1 MIIQKITILIF
12 FLISGYNYGQFFED
26 IAAEKIKNLNELIVK
41 IEKQNIDAYKEKLA
55 VNTAEI
61 FLEFAK
67 WDENNIAVN
76 TNLFKKV
83 KFYSND
89 ANKMAEELPTFE
101 RKEVILLLD
110 ESTERANQL
119 LQHKMYRKSYTRPD
133 WGNIEIS
140 NSSLLNNNKPVFLSD
155 YTWKPSNKRLD
166 EYFGQLDGFFITPT
180 FLENKKGDINPRI
193 INQIQNQGSK
203 TAGFVFISHQKVPK
217 WTEKEYGAEF
227 NNIQGKPFTNYDID
241 NPGARE
247 MMAMLFEKTIPLT
260 VGKKGAQL
268 GYMLTN
274 EPRFTN
280 YKNSKKDDWFRADVS
295 KYTIQKFEKWLENK
309 HQTIEKLNSI
319 WETKFQSF
327 KEASGI
333 VPLDISLV
341 GSAKWYDWTTFNKER
356 VTDWFVY
363 LKAELR
369 KHNPT
374 AKTHLKIMPS
384 IFSDNDLDSGIDFE
398 RLTELSEING
408 NDVGAHYNERR
419 NPNEDW
425 LEKYG
430 WYWREL
436 YMSYDFLKSV
446 KPNQINFNSESHLL
460 SSEHSRDLYMNP
472 KYARATY
479 WAAHT
484 LGLNATQTWYWPR
497 QLDGSLRKNL
507 TGSFGGSNNQ
517 QPRVTFELE
526 STLIDL
532 NTFSDEI
539 TAFQNQRKPIRI
551 FYSQT
556 AATQKIKYMD
566 AIFELYEGLNF
577 EGIPLGFA
585 TKNILSKQDK
595 AQWDVV
601 LVYKT
606 ERVTKEELN
615 SVQAY
620 LDKGGIVIIDEVS
633 LQKNEYGQPLPK
645 LKESNGKLIPLSTW
659 NQMKESTLSIL
670 ADKNQLPEINVTELN
685 NEGGKNCTWK
695 FITDKNGK
703 KILSIVNLGK
713 SDVALKIEL
722 KNTKNKTICKDLIN
736 GIDVSSS
743 PILKPFDVCFVEVL
757 EGK

>member
-1 MIIQKITILIF
+1 MKQKIIF
-12 FLISGYNYGQFFED
+12 LFVFLICGYNYGQSFED
-26 IAAEKIKNLNELIVK
+26 IAEKKIKKLNKLIVK
-41 IEKQNIDAYKEKLA
+41 LEKHKIDAYKEKLA

-67 WDENNIAVN
+67 WDEKNIAIN
-76 TNLFKKV
+76 ADLFKKV
-83 KFYSND
+83 KFYKKD
-89 ANKMAEELPTFE
+89 AIKMAEELPTFE
-101 RKEVILLLD
+101 RKEVALLLD
-110 ESTERANQL
+110 ESIERANQL
-119 LQHKMYRKSYTRPD
+119 LKNNIYRKPYSRPD
-133 WGNIEIS
+133 WRNIKIS
-140 NSSLLNNNKPVFLSD
+140 NSSLLNKDKPVFLSD
-155 YTWKPSNKRLD
+155 YTWKPSSKRLD
-166 EYFGQLDGFFITPT
+166 EYFGQLDGFFISPT
-180 FLENKKGDINPRI
+180 YLENKKGDMNPRVK
-193 INQIQNQGSK
+193 NQLQNQGSK
-203 TAGFVFISHQKVPK
+203 TAGFVFISHQKAPK
-217 WTEKEYGAEF
+217 WTEDEYGEEF
-227 NNIQGKPFTNYDID
+227 NKIKGKPFTNYDID

-247 MMAMLFEKTIPLT
+247 MMSMLFKKTIPFT
-260 VGKKGAQL
+260 VGKKGSQL

-295 KYTIQKFEKWLENK
+295 NYTVQKFEKWLENR
-309 HQTIEKLNSI
+309 HQTIEKLNTI
-319 WETKFQSF
+319 WLTKFQSF

-369 KHNPT
+369 KHNPK
-374 AKTHLKIMPS
+374 AKAHFKIMPS

-408 NDVGAHYNERR
+408 NDVGAHYTERR
-419 NPNEDW
+419 HPNQDW
-425 LEKYG
+425 QKKYG

-497 QLDGSLRKNL
+497 RLNGSLRKGL
-507 TGSFGGSNNQ
+507 TGSYGGSNNQ

-539 TAFQNQRKPIRI
+539 TALQNQRKPIRI

-566 AIFELYEGLNF
+566 SIFELYEGLNF
-577 EGIPLGFA
+577 DGVPLGFA
-585 TKNILSKQDK
+585 TKNILSKQDN

-606 ERVTKEELN
+606 ERVTEEELN

-633 LQKNEYGQPLPK
+633 LQKNEYEKPLPN
-645 LKESNGKLIPLSTW
+645 LKESKGKLIRLTTW
-659 NQMKESTLSIL
+659 NQIKKSALSIL
-670 ADKNQLPEINVTELN
+670 ADKNQIPEITVEELN
-685 NEGGKNCTWK
+685 IAGGKNCTWK
-695 FITDKNGK
+695 FITDKSGK
-703 KILSIVNLGK
+703 NILSIVNLGM

-722 KNTKNKTICKDLIN
+722 KNTKNKTICKDFIK
-736 GIDVSSS
+736 GVEVSSS
-743 PILKPFDVCFVEVL
+743 PILKPFEVYFVEVL
-757 EGK
+757 ENK

>member
-1 MIIQKITILIF
+1 MKRKITILIF
-12 FLISGYNYGQFFED
+12 FLISGYNYGQNFDEVAD
-26 IAAEKIKNLNELIVK
+26 KKIKSLAKLIVK
-41 IEKQNIDAYKEKLA
+41 LEKQKIDAYKEKLA

-67 WDENNIAVN
+67 WDENNKAVN
-76 TNLFKKV
+76 SELFKKV
-83 KFYSND
+83 KFYKKE
-89 ANKMAEELPTFE
+89 ALKMAEELPVFE

-110 ESTERANQL
+110 ESIERANQL
-119 LQHKMYRKSYTRPD
+119 LNNKIYRKPYTRPD
-133 WGNIEIS
+133 WENIKIS
-140 NSSLLNNNKPVFLSD
+140 NSSLLNDDKPVFLSD
-155 YTWKPSNKRLD
+155 YTWKPSSKRLD
-166 EYFGQLDGFFITPT
+166 EYFGQLDGFFIVPT
-180 FLENKKGDINPRI
+180 FLENKKGDMNPRI
-193 INQIQNQGSK
+193 LNQIENQGSK
-203 TAGFVFISHQKVPK
+203 TAGFVFISHQKAPN
-217 WTEKEYGAEF
+217 WTAEEYGAEF
-227 NNIQGKPFTNYDID
+227 NKIKGKPFTNYDID
-241 NPGARE
+241 NPGARK
-247 MMAMLFEKTIPLT
+247 MISMLFEKTIPLT
-260 VGKKGAQL
+260 VGKKGTQL

-295 KYTIQKFEKWLENK
+295 NYTLQKFEKWLENR
-309 HQTIEKLNSI
+309 HQTIVKLNSI
-319 WETKFQSF
+319 WETNFKNF
-327 KEASGI
+327 KEAVGI

-369 KHNPT
+369 KHNPN

-384 IFSDNDLDSGIDFE
+384 IFTDNDLDSGIDFE

-408 NDVGAHYNERR
+408 NDVGAHYTERR
-419 NPNEDW
+419 HPNQDW
-425 LEKYG
+425 QKKYG

-446 KPNQINFNSESHLL
+446 NPNQINFNSESHLL

-497 QLDGSLRKNL
+497 KLDGSLRENL

-532 NTFSDEI
+532 NTFSEEI
-539 TAFQNQRKPIRI
+539 TALQNQRKPIRI

-606 ERVTKEELN
+606 ERVTEEELK

-620 LDKGGIVIIDEVS
+620 LDKGGVVIIDAIS
-633 LQKNEYGQPLPK
+633 LTKNEYGQPLPK
-645 LKESNGKLIPLSTW
+645 LKESNGKLISLTTW
-659 NQMKESTLSIL
+659 NQIKENALSII
-670 ADKNQLPEINVTELN
+670 ADKNQLPNITIKELN

-695 FITDKNGK
+695 FISDKNGK

-713 SDVALKIEL
+713 WDVALNIQL
-722 KNTKNKTICKDLIN
+722 KNTKNKTICKDFIK
-736 GIDVSSS
+736 GIEVTSS
-743 PILKPFDVCFVEVL
+743 PVLKPFEVYFVEVL
-757 EGK
+757 EKK